1 MIASAGRALRANRR
15 SSSMNLN
22 ACGLRATLFLSAM
35 SWQVAHGQL
44 DVPGPLVLS
53 GVAPDQRQVLGLGA
67 PQSSDAAVSAGD
79 LRSATV
85 SRGDAQ
91 GAALLTVDLF
101 PAPLSYSPGMVV
113 QLTPLE
119 TNSSAPQ
126 LDVNGLGARDLV
138 KWGGTPL
145 DSADLQAGVPVR
157 LVYDGDRFLLLGDVR
172 LTCDPGFV
180 AVAND
185 HCIESQS
192 RTAADFF
199 DANLQCAAMG
209 ARLCTLAEWSRGCS
223 VVPGFMTT
231 VLDMEWVDSAA
242 NNTDYAKTMGTG
254 DDGAGNSG
262 TGCTYGGLR
271 LPTIPNRFRCC
282 MNK

>member
-1 MIASAGRALRANRR
+1 MSASIDRVPGANRR
-15 SSSMNLN
+15 SLSVNLSP
-22 ACGLRATLFLSAM
+22 CGLRATLFLSAI
-35 SWQVAHGQL
+35 SCQVARGQL
-44 DVPGPLVLS
+44 DVPGPLVLT
-53 GVAPDQRQVLGLGA
+53 GAATEQRQVLGLSA
-67 PQSSDAAVSAGD
+67 PQTGDAALSAGD

-91 GAALLTVDLF
+91 GSVLLTVDLF
-101 PAPLSYSPGMVV
+101 PTPLFYSPGMVV

-126 LDVNGLGARDLV
+126 LDVNGLGPRDIV
-138 KWGGTPL
+138 KWGGIPL

-157 LVYDGDRFLLLGDVR
+157 LVYDGERFMLLGDAR
-172 LTCDPGFV
+172 LNCAPGFV
-180 AVAND
+180 AVTTG
-185 HCIESQS
+185 HCIEPQS
-192 RTAADFF
+192 RAAVDFF
-199 DANLQCAAMG
+199 DANLQCAALG

-223 VVPGFMTT
+223 VVPGFMST

-242 NNTDYAKTMGTG
+242 NNANYAKTMGTG
-254 DDGAGNSG
+254 DDGAGGSG